1 MVNAIDS
8 SDLIGVYQDTFNF
21 KVYAGPGAGKTY
33 FLIQNIKDIV
43 EKSQKLKSDRTRKI
57 LCITYTNVAVDEIKK
72 RLGQYCDYV
81 IVKTIHSFLYDYV
94 INPYQQQLKLI
105 IDKTF
110 NVNISKQ
117 TIFKPRVEGFGLLT
131 KLKVSDFVGLL
142 VEKYNLFI
150 ASELSKKKI
159 NDCVLDISAI
169 NRYPFNE
176 KDIPSFKKIG
186 GFSNE
191 DVLKIKT
198 ALWDEEGVL
207 DFDEILYFSYI
218 LLNKFDFIT
227 YDIQFRFPYILMDE
241 YQDTN
246 PIQNKI
252 LNILCNEK
260 VTIGVVGDI
269 AQSIYGFINSTYK
282 EFEGFYPKVKEFKTF
297 VIDGNRRSNKNIIH
311 FLNYIRQS
319 DPTLNTQQCLLNNN
333 NSKVKFVLC
342 KKDNVD
348 ILEILNV
355 PDIRVLCRRWADA
368 FEYITKIENDQ
379 RFCLKK
385 VHDFYRYVI
394 DRDLT
399 KDFISSDINWIN
411 NIKIIISIYKAIKL
425 GNFAGILKELDKIF
439 VIDILK
445 TDKKSKG
452 EELKEILRFIKL
464 FKNFNETDKYL
475 DIVERINK
483 FIDTTSLK
491 CLEKLEIIDE
501 EDERY
506 IEDFQPFLYELN
518 IKTMQVMFEEVFSED
533 SKYLTIHK
541 TKGKEYDSIL
551 VNLVPVK
558 AEKKLG
564 NILKVLENPRIFD
577 NQNDDAAEFVR
588 IAYVAFSRAKNN
600 LYIHLK
606 NTAEEIETMI
616 NNLNEYCKK
625 NDIKETIYEII
636 DLNK

>member
-8 SDLIGVYQDTFNF
+8 STLIGIDQDTFNF

-33 FLIQNIKDIV
+33 FLIQNIKDVV
-43 EKSQKLKSDRTRKI
+43 EKSNRLKNDKTRKI

-94 INPYQQQLKLI
+94 IKPYQHQLKI
-105 IDKTF
+105 IINKTF
-110 NVNISKQ
+110 NINISEE
-117 TIFKPRVEGFGLLT
+117 TNFKPRMEGFGLLT
-131 KLKVSDFVGLL
+131 KLKVADFVGILI
-142 VEKYNLFI
+142 EKYNLFI

-159 NDCVLDISAI
+159 NDCVLDISTI

-176 KDIPSFKKIG
+176 KDIPSLKKISG
-186 GFSNE
+186 LTYD

-198 ALWDEEGVL
+198 GLWDEEGIL

-218 LLNKFDFIT
+218 LLKKFNFIT

-260 VTIGVVGDI
+260 VSVGVVGDI
-269 AQSIYGFINSTYK
+269 AQSIYGFINSTYIEFK
-282 EFEGFYPKVKEFKTF
+282 EFHPNVKQFKTF

-311 FLNYIRQS
+311 FLNYVRQS
-319 DPTLNTQQCLLNNN
+319 DSTLNTQQCLLNSN

-348 ILEILNV
+348 ILKMLNV
-355 PDIRVLCRRWADA
+355 PGIRVLCRRWADA
-368 FEYITKIENDQ
+368 FEYITNIENDQ
-379 RFCLKK
+379 RLCLKK

-425 GNFAGILKELDKIF
+425 GNFAGILKELEKIF
-439 VIDILK
+439 VIDMLK

-475 DIVERINK
+475 NIVESINK

-491 CLEKLEIIDE
+491 CLGKLEIIDE

-506 IEDFQPFLYELN
+506 VEVFQPFLYELN

-541 TKGKEYDSIL
+541 TKGKEYDSVL
-551 VNLVPVK
+551 VNLVPVN
-558 AEKKLG
+558 AEKRLG
-564 NILKVLENPRIFD
+564 NILKVLEDPRIFD
-577 NQNDDAAEFVR
+577 KQNDDAAEFVR
-588 IAYVAFSRAKNN
+588 IAYVSFSRAKNN